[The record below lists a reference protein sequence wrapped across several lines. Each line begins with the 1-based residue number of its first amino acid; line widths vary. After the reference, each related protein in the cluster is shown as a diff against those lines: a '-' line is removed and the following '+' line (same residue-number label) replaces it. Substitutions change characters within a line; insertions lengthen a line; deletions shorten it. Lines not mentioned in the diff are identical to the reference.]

1 MFRRQIEVIGLE
13 NQKKLE
19 KKSIMII
26 GCGGLG
32 NIIATSL
39 SCVGLRE
46 IYLVDFD
53 EIEIHN
59 IHRQFQ
65 FGKNDIG
72 KKKCD
77 VLGEKIDRCNS
88 KIIMLTEIFND
99 NFIEKYKNLKIDL
112 IIDATDNFEVRLL
125 IDKYAKMKNSPWIYS
140 SVEEWIGQVGIFKKT
155 SFDVFAIKNHK
166 VGGQIPTM
174 VNLVGSFASNLALK
188 ELLIPQKEVLY
199 FIDFKKDFEIKK
211 FYFNC

>member
-1 MFRRQIEVIGLE
+1 MFRRQIEVIGIE

-19 KKSIMII
+19 TKSIMIV

-39 SCVGLRE
+39 SCVGLKE

-65 FGKNDIG
+65 FKKEDIG
-72 KKKCD
+72 KKKCE
-77 VLGEKIDRCNS
+77 VLAERINRCDS
-88 KIIMLTEIFND
+88 KIIMLSEMFNN
-99 NFIEKYKNLKIDL
+99 NFLEKYKNLRVNL

-125 IDKYAKMKNSPWIYS
+125 IDKFAKNKNIPWIYS
-140 SVEEWIGQVGIFKKT
+140 SVEEWVGQVGIFKKT
-155 SFDVFAIKNHK
+155 SFDVFATKNHNIK
-166 VGGQIPTM
+166 GQIPTM
-174 VNLVGSFASNLALK
+174 VNLVGSLASSLALK
-188 ELLIPQKEVLY
+188 ELITPQKEVLY
-199 FIDFKKDFEIKK
+199 FIDFENDFNVKK
-211 FYFNC
+211 FYFE

>member
-19 KKSIMII
+19 TKSIII
-26 GCGGLG
+26 VGCGGLG

-39 SCVGLRE
+39 SCVGLKE

-65 FGKNDIG
+65 FKEEDIG
-72 KKKCD
+72 KKKCE
-77 VLGEKIDRCNS
+77 VLGERINRCNS
-88 KIIMLTEIFND
+88 KIIMLSEIFNND
-99 NFIEKYKNLKIDL
+99 FLEKYKNLKIDL

-125 IDKYAKMKNSPWIYS
+125 IDKFAKNKNIPWIYS
-140 SVEEWIGQVGIFKKT
+140 SVEEWVGQVGIFKKT
-155 SFDVFAIKNHK
+155 SFDVFATKNHK
-166 VGGQIPTM
+166 VKGQISTM
-174 VNLVGSFASNLALK
+174 VNLVGSLASSLALK
-188 ELLIPQKEVLY
+188 ELIKPQKEVLY
-199 FIDFKKDFEIKK
+199 FIDFENDFNVKK
-211 FYFNC
+211 FYFE